1 MTPYTW
7 RTFVNEAPTAREGQ
21 MERFF
26 FAKKAFHIQI
36 VREKATNKYQKY
48 KSVELGDQ
56 LVKRGS

>member
-1 MTPYTW
+1 M
-7 RTFVNEAPTAREGQ
+7 AREGQ
-21 MERFF
+21 MEQFF

-56 LVKRGS
+56 LHYHHIIIGGK